1 MSYEFFTPNPVLNA
15 AGADVTTA
23 WFGLT
28 KCQICTVTLRISV
41 SAATLQ
47 AAFRFRGTSNSTP
60 DVGEPLLA
68 NVAALTPLPTGV
80 TGPVA
85 GVVTLNNPS
94 IGISSATFFLPTG
107 QIPKFLQLEYDFT
120 SGGGTVA
127 VQAFLA
133 AWG

>member
-1 MSYEFFTPNPVLNA
+1 MLSA
-15 AGADVTTA
+15 SGADLLSA
-23 WFGLT
+23 WVNLT
-28 KCQICTVTLRISV
+28 KCQVVNITLRISV

-47 AAFRFRGTSNSTP
+47 AALRFRGTANP
-60 DVGEPLLA
+60 NQDAVEPLLA
-68 NVAALTPLPTGV
+68 NVAALTALPTGV
-80 TGPVA
+80 TGPTA
-85 GVVTLNNPS
+85 GVVTLNNP
-94 IGISSATFFLPTG
+94 GVGVSSATFYLPSG